1 MARWPIQRTNGKINP
16 YRDKPTAA
24 RTAPHAPFTSRHS
37 MPVLCRAPAPREGAA
52 GDTSTARLTHGFPG
66 TLEPPTKKVGWAD
79 NLPGHNQK
87 LEWSLAWVFALPI
100 RHHPTGDIRRIAKR
114 GSTAGPAVGAA
125 PAATR
130 SVASQIIRTRAW
142 VPGSQVGRNAL
153 LNDLL
158 ADLAV
163 SEGRCVASLDV
174 PDWQNDKDREQGEER
189 CFFHLFLPLR

>member
-1 MARWPIQRTNGKINP
+1 
-16 YRDKPTAA
+16 
-24 RTAPHAPFTSRHS
+24 
-37 MPVLCRAPAPREGAA
+37 
-52 GDTSTARLTHGFPG
+52 
-66 TLEPPTKKVGWAD
+66 
-79 NLPGHNQK
+79 
-87 LEWSLAWVFALPI
+87 
-100 RHHPTGDIRRIAKR
+100 
-114 GSTAGPAVGAA
+114 
-125 PAATR
+125 
-130 SVASQIIRTRAW
+130 